1 MPSAAARYV
10 GAPIMSPVAPVLL
23 IESNVNTIS
32 IRIPIPTQL
41 VAAAWSK
48 QVIRASLPVAI
59 VSAVDVV
66 ATVFANE
73 LELEIDPRAKLA
85 RLPPLVV

>member
-1 MPSAAARYV
+1 
-10 GAPIMSPVAPVLL
+10 MSPVAPVLL
-23 IESNVNTIS
+23 IESNVNTTS
-32 IRIPIPTQL
+32 IRIPIPPQL

-73 LELEIDPRAKLA
+73 LELEIEPRAELA
-85 RLPPLVV
+85 RLPPLVA